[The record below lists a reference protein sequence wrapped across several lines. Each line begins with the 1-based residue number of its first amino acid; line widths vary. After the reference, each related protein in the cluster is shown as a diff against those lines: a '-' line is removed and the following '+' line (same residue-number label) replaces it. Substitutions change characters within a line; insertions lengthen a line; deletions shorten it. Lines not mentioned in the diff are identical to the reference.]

1 MKSFVV
7 FLTIILI
14 SCSPEKTSEP
24 SSELAT
30 VGSKSA
36 ETPTNPEGIPQG
48 ATQET
53 FTDSPDLVLVTY
65 NEAGITHKGNLVK
78 GKKEGAWSEFLSN
91 GLLKSTTSYVGGIKE
106 GLSVEVNQNGQ
117 VTKRFYYHNNLRHGE
132 YKEFNYT
139 IVKEERTYQ
148 FGKLEG
154 LVKIYYDN
162 GKIMEEGLYKNG
174 TRDGISKWYDQEG
187 KPTITYDYKNGELIK
202 K

>member
-1 MKSFVV
+1 MKCIVTFLLITFV
-7 FLTIILI
+7 LGCT
-14 SCSPEKTSEP
+14 PEKKTEP
-24 SSELAT
+24 LP
-30 VGSKSA
+30 A
-36 ETPTNPEGIPQG
+36 EANKNPETSAPENIPAG

-53 FTDSPDLVLVTY
+53 FIDSPDLVLVTY

-78 GKKEGAWSEFLSN
+78 GKKEGTWSEFLSN
-91 GLLKSTTSYVGGIKE
+91 GLLKSATSYVGGIKE
-106 GLSVEVNQNGQ
+106 GLYVEVNQNGQ

-174 TRDGISKWYDQEG
+174 TRDGTSKWYDQEG
-187 KPTITYDYKNGELIK
+187 KPTITYEYKNGELIK